1 MSSTNPLF
9 SIEPLA
15 PAQYSPTAEGGE
27 DAVRKLTTQLI
38 EDAFDIIA
46 STDSWSKGKVFNA
59 KHAPADGGP
68 VHTRSK
74 KSGMSGRP
82 GKCSWH
88 MRESIHPVAGTD
100 ITFDDFR
107 NGLLLNHNTNEM
119 DYIPALIDTKTIEN
133 IKDGTTSVILNSY
146 QLPMVTANR
155 DFLELMITV
164 DLPPHAAPFSP
175 AHRAVIAESQQQQ
188 PLELNTSLPTSASEA
203 GGLRSFLVI
212 QVPVNHP
219 EAAEQKGYV
228 RGAYASV
235 EAVYEASGS
244 TGSETHW
251 KMATQSDARGSIPL
265 FLSESSLPGQIVQDV
280 PEFVHWARSHKSQDS
295 EVQQA

>member
-107 NGLLLNHNTNEM
+107 N
-119 DYIPALIDTKTIEN
+119 
-133 IKDGTTSVILNSY
+133 DGTTSVILNSY